1 MTKNLIIVESPG
13 KIKTLSKFLGK
24 DFVVEASKGHVIDL
38 PPSRF
43 GVSTENGFVPDF
55 HVVKDRKE
63 VILRLQKV
71 ARTVDKIYLAPDP
84 DREGEAISWHLA
96 NVLNI
101 DPLSDCRITFN
112 SITREDVLKSLQNPR
127 SIDCA
132 LVNAQQSRRILDRL
146 VGYRL
151 SPLLWQKICLG
162 LSAGRVQSVA
172 VALICQ
178 REKEILAF
186 NPEEYWVISAEV
198 KNSRQRKFQI
208 KLVKYAGKKTTVP
221 DKATADEIIAKI
233 KSADLEVTSV
243 NSRDRRQSPPPPFI
257 TSTLQAEAAQKFSFT
272 PRRTMSVAQKL
283 YEGVEVGS
291 EGQVGLITYM
301 RTDSVRIAP
310 EGLKELDEYLRG
322 SFSNEYRLA
331 QARTFRMKKGAQD
344 AHEAIRPTSVH
355 RTPEKM
361 AAFLKPEQL
370 KLYSLI
376 WKRYVASQMAD
387 ATYKVLTVEI
397 DVDGIIL
404 QASGTTMVFDGF
416 TSLYAISRD
425 EDSEPGSDEEGKQ
438 KLPPIEQGEKLQ
450 LCETHSDQHFTAPPP
465 RYSESS
471 IIKTLE
477 KEGIGRPSTYA
488 TIVDT
493 IQQRKY
499 VRKVDGRFQPS
510 DAAFVVNHILETCF
524 ADIINPGF
532 TASMESSLDRIE
544 DGEVDWVHVL
554 SEFYEPFMRDLR
566 KAEETVGK
574 VQIESDLK
582 CEKCGQTMVVR
593 LGRSG
598 KFLACSGYPACK
610 STINIPEEILLFANG
625 IPTPPM
631 KMAELLGSLEAGI
644 QSELELVEEKC
655 DKCGS
660 DMHIRNGKFGR
671 FIACTN
677 YPECKNTR
685 PIVKDTGVAC
695 PAEGCNGKMLEKKSK
710 RGRLFYGCSNYPAC
724 TLTTW
729 SKPTGELCPD
739 CKSPLVWHTTKKL
752 GNYIKCSGKGCKFKS
767 IPEGVDNDEQQ
778 EE

>member
-1 MTKNLIIVESPG
+1 MARNLIIVESPG

-24 DFVVEASKGHVIDL
+24 DFIIEASKGHVIDL

-43 GVSTENGFVPDF
+43 GVSTENGFVPDY

-63 VILRLQKV
+63 VILRLQKI
-71 ARTVDKIYLAPDP
+71 AKTADRIYLAPDP

-96 NVLNI
+96 NVLNV
-101 DPLSDCRITFN
+101 DPLSECRITFN
-112 SITREDVLKSLQNPR
+112 SITREDVLKSLEHPR
-127 SIDCA
+127 SINFP

-178 REKEILAF
+178 REQEILAF
-186 NPEEYWVISAEV
+186 KPEEFWVITADV
-198 KNSRQRKFQI
+198 KNLKNRKFQV
-208 KLVKYAGKKTTVP
+208 KLVKTDGKKTVVP
-221 DKATADEIIAKI
+221 DKI
-233 KSADLEVTSV
+233 SADAILEKIRGASLSVTAV
-243 NSRDRRQSPPPPFI
+243 NSRDRKQSPPPPFI

-301 RTDSVRIAP
+301 RTDSIRIAP
-310 EGLKELDEYLRG
+310 EGLQELDGYLKDNFSKEYILSSGRQ
-322 SFSNEYRLA
+322 FKV
-331 QARTFRMKKGAQD
+331 KKGAQD
-344 AHEAIRPTSVH
+344 AHEAIRPTSVL

-361 AAFLKPEQL
+361 AAYLKPEQL

-387 ATYKVLTVEI
+387 ARYKVMTIDI
-397 DVDGIIL
+397 DVDGNLL

-416 TSLYAISRD
+416 TSLYAVSRD
-425 EDSEPGSDEEGKQ
+425 EDAETESVEEGKQ
-438 KLPPIEQGEKLQ
+438 KLPLLEEGEKIQ
-450 LCETHSDQHFTAPPP
+450 LCEVHAEQNFTAPPP

-471 IIKTLE
+471 LIKTLE

-493 IQQRKY
+493 IQQRRY

-510 DAAFVVNHILETCF
+510 DAAFIVTYILEKCF
-524 ADIINPGF
+524 SDIINPSF
-532 TASMESSLDRIE
+532 TATMESHLDKIE
-544 DGEVDWVHVL
+544 EGEIDWAQVL
-554 SEFYEPFMRDLR
+554 SEFYEPFMKDLKR
-566 KAEETVGK
+566 AEAEIDK
-574 VQIESDLK
+574 VQVESDIA
-582 CEKCGQTMVVR
+582 CEKCGEKMVVR

-598 KFLACSGYPACK
+598 KFLACSAYPACK
-610 STINIPEEILLFANG
+610 STINIPDEILLFADG
-625 IPTPPM
+625 IPQPPM
-631 KMAELLGSLEAGI
+631 AMASIIASASAEAASDAELIDED
-644 QSELELVEEKC
+644 C
-655 DKCGS
+655 DKCGAQ
-660 DMHIRNGKFGR
+660 MNIRSGRFGR
-671 FIACTN
+671 FVACSN

-685 PIVKDTGVAC
+685 PIVKDTGVKC
-695 PAEGCNGKMLEKKSK
+695 PAEGCDGKMLEKKSK

-724 TLTTW
+724 SITTW
-729 SKPTGELCPD
+729 AMPTGELCPE
-739 CKSPLVWHTTKKL
+739 CKAPLVWHSTKKL

-767 IPEGVDNDEQQ
+767 IPEGTENDDQ

>member
-24 DFVVEASKGHVIDL
+24 EFIVEASKGHVIDL

-63 VILRLQKV
+63 VILKLQKL
-71 ARTVDKIYLAPDP
+71 ARTVDRIYLAPDP

-101 DPLSDCRITFN
+101 DPLSECRITFN
-112 SITREDVLKSLQNPR
+112 SITREDVLKSLQSPR
-127 SIDCA
+127 SIDFP

-146 VGYRL
+146 VGYKL
-151 SPLLWQKICLG
+151 SPLLWQKVCLG

-172 VALICQ
+172 VALICS

-186 NPEEYWVISAEV
+186 IPEEFWTIDAEL
-198 KNSRQRKFQI
+198 KTTSNRKFQV
-208 KLVKYAGKKTTVP
+208 KLVKQAGKKTTVP
-221 DKATADEIIAKI
+221 DKA
-233 KSADLEVTSV
+233 SADKIIEAIKKAKLSATAV
-243 NSRDRRQSPPPPFI
+243 NSRERRQTPPPPFI

-283 YEGVEVGS
+283 YEGVELGK

-310 EGLKELDEYLRG
+310 EGLAELDEYLRENY
-322 SFSNEYRLA
+322 SSDYLLKTHRQFK
-331 QARTFRMKKGAQD
+331 MKKGAQD
-344 AHEAIRPTSVH
+344 AHEAIRPTSVM

-361 AAFLKPEQL
+361 AAWLKPEQL

-376 WKRYVASQMAD
+376 WKRYVASQMAE
-387 ATYKVLTVEI
+387 ARYKVVTI
-397 DVDGIIL
+397 DVDVNDNLL

-416 TSLYAISRD
+416 TSLYAISREED
-425 EDSEPGSDEEGKQ
+425 EPAEIDTDGKQ
-438 KLPPIEQGEKLQ
+438 KLPPVEEGENLQ
-450 LCETHSDQHFTAPPP
+450 LCSVSGEQNFTAPPP

-471 IIKTLE
+471 LIKTLE

-493 IQQRKY
+493 IQQRRY
-499 VRKVDGRFQPS
+499 VHKSEGRLQPS
-510 DAAFVVNHILETCF
+510 DSAFVVNHILEACF

-532 TASMESSLDRIE
+532 TASMENNLDRIE
-544 DGEVDWVHVL
+544 EGEVDWVHVL
-554 SEFYEPFMRDLR
+554 SDFYEPFLKDLKR
-566 KAEETVGK
+566 AESEIER
-574 VQIESDLK
+574 VQIPSDMN
-582 CEKCGQTMVVR
+582 CEKCGQNMVVR

-598 KFLACSGYPACK
+598 KFLACSAYPACK
-610 STINIPEEILLFANG
+610 STINIPEELLLFANG
-625 IPTPPM
+625 VPKGPM
-631 KMAELLGSLEAGI
+631 AIAALLEQFGTEEKGD
-644 QSELELVEEKC
+644 SEPIDEKC
-655 DKCGS
+655 DKCGAA
-660 DMHIRNGKFGR
+660 MHIRTGRFGR

-685 PIVKDTGVAC
+685 PIVKDIGVGC
-695 PAEGCNGKMLEKKSK
+695 PKVGCNGRMLEKKSK
-710 RGRLFYGCSNYPAC
+710 RGRLFYGCSNYPEC
-724 TLTTW
+724 DLTTW
-729 SKPTGELCPD
+729 AKPTGELCPE
-739 CKSPLVWHTTKKL
+739 CGAPLVWHSTKKA
-752 GNYIKCSGKGCKFKS
+752 GKYIKCSGKGCKYK
-767 IPEGVDNDEQQ
+767 IVPEGIENDEQ